1 MKTGMQ
7 FFGRVCEIYR
17 ILQESYNANGRFS
30 DKNAMNGVNKWAEVQ
45 PEDRRI
51 PDYYYLLN
59 VCYGP
64 WVEERQKRVWTKA
77 YTRFKQAYSGDLR
90 SVPNTEKLTLPFPW
104 QVEHIH
110 KLAKF
115 LIAKG
120 NSFQE
125 FLDSLKGR
133 TGLQV
138 RDEFGRILSTKSTKV
153 VSTFIRDYLNLP
165 VFPIDSRVDR
175 MLSYLG
181 LPRDEDMMV
190 SLCQGNQVNA
200 KELNRMLYDYYGK
213 KCPQARGESKTVCPH
228 CILLE
233 HCYYG
238 QLYGV

>member
-1 MKTGMQ
+1 MTTGMW
-7 FFGRVCEIYR
+7 FFNRITQIYGL
-17 ILQESYNANGRFS
+17 LQKSYNTDGRFS
-30 DKNAMNGVNKWAEVQ
+30 DQNAMNGVNQWAEVQ
-45 PEDRRI
+45 LGDHYI

-64 WVEERQKRVWTKA
+64 WVEERQKSVWLRA
-77 YTRFKQAYSGDLR
+77 YKSFKQKYNGDLTL
-90 SVPNTEKLTLPFPW
+90 VPDEENLTLPFRW
-104 QVEHIH
+104 QVKHIRR
-110 KLAKF
+110 LATF
-115 LIAKG
+115 LKG
-120 NSFQE
+120 KGLSFHQ

-138 RDEFGRILSTKSTKV
+138 RDEFRNILHAVSTKV
-153 VSTFIRDYLNLP
+153 ISTFIRDYLNLE

-175 MLSYLG
+175 ILSYLG

-190 SLCQGNQVNA
+190 SLCQGNVVNP

-213 KCPQARGESKTVCPH
+213 KCASSESKTACHH

-238 QLYGV
+238 WLFRS